1 MNRLVSI
8 LVPFAI
14 GVLAG
19 YFFFM
24 PEYTTTTRTVTD
36 TTTVV
41 HYDTVYVKEQG
52 DAETGPPN
60 LVDEEPTP
68 EGDYECPDD
77 ELNMRRSYQTRFAGD
92 FVQGTVYSVVDGKLV
107 DLDVDYTVTRR
118 DIFKTKLET
127 ITNEITTTHTVRERF
142 LVGGH
147 TMPNGDGIQSASV
160 FGGVRLSDRGY
171 VLGGYDFV
179 HNAPMFGVAVS
190 F

>member
-24 PEYTTTTRTVTD
+24 PEYTTNTRTVTD

-41 HYDTVYVKEQG
+41 HYDTVDVKEEG
-52 DAETGPPN
+52 TAETEPSN
-60 LVDEEPTP
+60 LVSEEPTP
-68 EGDYECPDD
+68 DGAYDCPDRA
-77 ELNMRRSYQTRFAGD
+77 LNMRRSYQTRFVAD

-107 DLDVDYTVTRR
+107 DLSVDYTITRR

-127 ITNEITTTHTVRERF
+127 VTNETTTTRTVRERF
-142 LVGGH
+142 LAGGYA
-147 TMPNGDGIQSASV
+147 TPNGDGIQSASV
-160 FGGVRLSDRGY
+160 FGGVRLSDRSY
-171 VLGGYDFV
+171 VLGGYDVV
-179 HNAPMFGVAVS
+179 HNAPMFGIAVS